1 MGDGC
6 QEMVIHRKI
15 APEMAKNDYEAVI
28 FSLKLRLLIPLTPFA
43 KEILGNH
50 QYMSCVLM
58 PCDITV

>member
-1 MGDGC
+1 
-6 QEMVIHRKI
+6 MVIHRKI